1 MAAAVN
7 LSVKLFMIYCW
18 SLTLLLFGVVAS
30 WKISPKIAPTPIPE
44 TTSMQNGEIS

>member
-7 LSVKLFMIYCW
+7 LSVKLFMIHCW
-18 SLTLLLFGVVAS
+18 SLTLLLFDVVAS

-44 TTSMQNGEIS
+44 TTSMQNGAIS